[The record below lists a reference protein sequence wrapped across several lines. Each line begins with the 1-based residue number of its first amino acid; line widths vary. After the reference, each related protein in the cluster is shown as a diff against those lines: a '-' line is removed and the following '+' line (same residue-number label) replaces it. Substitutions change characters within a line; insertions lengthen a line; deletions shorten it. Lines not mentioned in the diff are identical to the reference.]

1 MYRSATRYVSLSMI
15 ALFTISIVG
24 CLTPQDYTP
33 LTQFTIDPNI
43 DDTPKSRPSNTTL
56 GIRRFTAA
64 QPLKR
69 DIFYRDPNLRV
80 GNLLDAQWAEFPA
93 DMMTRYIF
101 DATTASGRFVDVGL
115 ATDISRPTFLLTG
128 DIRRFDLNR
137 TQVPW
142 HADCQIHFELRTV
155 GNGSAAW
162 SETLSASVP
171 LSDDSLAAFP
181 AAMSDAAADVIAQ
194 AIAAVVSAKAD

>member
-1 MYRSATRYVSLSMI
+1 MYRSVTRYVSLSMM
-15 ALFTISIVG
+15 ALFAIAIVG

-33 LTQFTIDPNI
+33 LSQFTIAPNI
-43 DDTPKSRPSNTTL
+43 GDTPKSRPSNATL

-69 DIFYRDPNLRV
+69 DIFYRDPNFRV

-93 DMMTRYIF
+93 DMMTRYLF
-101 DATTASGRFVDVGL
+101 DATTASGRFADVGL

-137 TQVPW
+137 TQEPW

-155 GNGSAAW
+155 GNGNAAW

-171 LSDDSLAAFP
+171 LSDNTIAAFP
-181 AAMSDAAADVIAQ
+181 AAMSDAAAEVIAQ
-194 AIAAVVSAKAD
+194 AIMAIVDANAD

>member
-1 MYRSATRYVSLSMI
+1 MYRSATRNIPLTVF
-15 ALFTISIVG
+15 ALFTICIVG

-43 DDTPKSRPSNTTL
+43 DDIPTSLPSNTTL

-93 DMMTRYIF
+93 DMMSRYIF
-101 DATTASGRFVDVGL
+101 DAATASGRFVDVGL

-137 TQVPW
+137 TQEPW
-142 HADCQIHFELRTV
+142 HAECQIHFELRTV

-171 LSDDSLAAFP
+171 LGENSIAALP
-181 AAMSDAAADVIAQ
+181 AAMSDAAAEVIAQ
-194 AIAAVVSAKAD
+194 AIAAIVGARAD